1 MILFVAALLLW
12 EVLARAGVIS
22 AFYFPAPSKVG
33 DTLAGLAASGELMA
47 QLHVTLARMLP
58 GLLLGGIP
66 GLALGLA
73 MGWSVRL
80 RGVVDPIVAA
90 LHPVPKMAILP
101 LVLVVFGIGETSKI
115 VLVGLATFFPM
126 AINAMAGVRQINP
139 IHFEVATNYGARPLQ
154 ILWRVVL
161 PGSLPLTLSGLRLAL
176 NAAFHV
182 TIGLEIVAASTGLG
196 ALLWLSWEVLRVNLM
211 LATLAV
217 IAALGI
223 SFNVIVQRLAGRL
236 VPWQPDRSQRE

>member
-1 MILFVAALLLW
+1 VILVVAALLLW
-12 EVLARAGVIS
+12 EALARAGVIS
-22 AFYFPAPSKVG
+22 AFYFPAPLKVA
-33 DTLAGLAASGELMA
+33 DTLAELVASGELMA
-47 QLHVTLARMLP
+47 QLHITLARMLP

-73 MGWSVRL
+73 MGWSARL
-80 RGVVDPIVAA
+80 RAVVDPLVAA

-126 AINAMAGVRQINP
+126 VINAMAGVRQINP
-139 IHFEVATNYGARPLQ
+139 IHFEVAKNYGARPLQ
-154 ILWRVVL
+154 VLWRVVL

-176 NAAFHV
+176 NMAFHV
-182 TIGLEIVAASTGLG
+182 TIALEIVAATTGLG
-196 ALLWLSWEVLRVNLM
+196 ALLWLSWEVLRVHLM
-211 LATLAV
+211 LATLVV

-223 SFNVIVQRLAGRL
+223 SFNLILQWLAGRL
-236 VPWQPDRSQRE
+236 VPWQPDRPNRE